1 MPLHEASTH
10 MGPGTRARGCGT
22 VCRRGWGDAA
32 APLER
37 QLLRIE
43 TVGALVDSAV
53 DGRVGLLPLPVA
65 SERAERCQE
74 EEDQDQ
80 NDDPAVHGF
89 LRAVLARTSFDEFPV
104 IQWLSGLLN
113 TFS

>member
-1 MPLHEASTH
+1 MRERGA
-10 MGPGTRARGCGT
+10 GATRQP
-22 VCRRGWGDAA
+22 

-37 QLLRIE
+37 KLLRIE

-65 SERAERCQE
+65 AERAERCQE

-80 NDDPAVHGF
+80 NDNPAVHGST
-89 LRAVLARTSFDEFPV
+89 RCVYAWGPWE
-104 IQWLSGLLN
+104 
-113 TFS
+113 TF